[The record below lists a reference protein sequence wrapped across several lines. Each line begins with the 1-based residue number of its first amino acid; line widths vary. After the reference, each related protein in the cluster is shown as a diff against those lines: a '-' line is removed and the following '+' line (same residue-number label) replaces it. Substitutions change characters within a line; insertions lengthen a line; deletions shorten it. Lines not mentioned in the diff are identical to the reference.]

1 MIQNFGWFFIKT
13 MWATRLLNL
22 HQYSWIV
29 LILITIVWYVTS
41 WCIDMIGNQI
51 IIDFGLDDL
60 KDKNIDGL
68 NKDDKDEKQ

>member
-1 MIQNFGWFFIKT
+1 MIRNFGWFFIKT

-29 LILITIVWYVTS
+29 LILITIVWCVTS

-60 KDKNIDGL
+60 KDKNTMGK
-68 NKDDKDEKQ
+68 NKDDKDKKQ